1 MWRIMIDSLSH
12 NLILG
17 VNALLRLTMGV
28 NALLLPKHGVEPLGS
43 WDNILRLF
51 KFPLLEYYYRE
62 IEKKYGVDYSIT
74 D

>member
-12 NLILG
+12 NLIS
-17 VNALLRLTMGV
+17 GV
-28 NALLLPKHGVEPLGS
+28 NALLLPRCGVEPLGS

-51 KFPLLEYYYRE
+51 KFSLLKYDNRE
-62 IEKKYGVDYSIT
+62 IEEKYGVDYSIT